1 MYKLILVIT
10 FAKLC
15 LLFGCLTFIYTFFGF
30 FFFVFSFV
38 ETVTFSHLVII
49 IDTYMQYYI
58 RTIIFWF
65 RNFNLL

>member
-1 MYKLILVIT
+1 MFHLTRALCISYYYLLLLLLNVAIFLVV
-10 FAKLC
+10 
-15 LLFGCLTFIYTFFGF
+15 LFFL
-30 FFFVFSFV
+30 FSFV

-65 RNFNLL
+65 RNLNLL